1 MNIGEKSEI
10 CFKAYMLRQRDEG
23 LKDTAFGGITELSD
37 DANLTDLK
45 WNPSLQKALDDNDGE
60 TLKEELGISKS
71 NNKAKMDI
79 SINNVKYSIKEIG
92 PTAKDPAIV
101 NHTPRPGFEKACC
114 RLDVPITE
122 LDNIID
128 KYWEMRKEKKLIMQD
143 TKNSDNICPFLEHEE
158 YMKPII
164 EYFLFEGTGTG
175 TSIIPADAV
184 LEIDYRRLPAC
195 IRIHDKQHCYDEI
208 WPRLVFSV
216 RSKGM
221 PPRYPNCVDS
231 ESIGKWTKKMGGK
244 KGKAKKDKGSLHIR
258 YKPEKFPND

>member
-10 CFKAYMLRQRDEG
+10 CFKAYMLRQRDED
-23 LKDTAFGGITELSD
+23 LEDTVFGKITKLSD
-37 DANLTDLK
+37 DANLADLE
-45 WNPSLQKALDDNDGE
+45 WNPSLQNALDDNDGK
-60 TLKEELGISKS
+60 TLKDELGINTSGPYS
-71 NNKAKMDI
+71 KMDI

-101 NHTPRPGFEKACC
+101 NHTTRPGFEKACC
-114 RLDVPITE
+114 RLNVPITE

-128 KYWEMRKEKKLIMQD
+128 EYWELRKEKKEIMQD

-208 WPRLVFSV
+208 WQRLVFSV
-216 RSKGM
+216 RSKQM
-221 PPRYPNCVDS
+221 PPNYPNCVNS
-231 ESIGKWTKKMGGK
+231 ESIGKWTKKMNER
-244 KGKAKKDKGSLHIR
+244 DKGCLHIR
-258 YKPEKFPND
+258 YEPEKFPND